1 MRKRTRDGELIK
13 RTRDDPY
20 NKIIKEDTFSF
31 KSFVSALKPLII
43 SECNN
48 KDCPECLG
56 LLQSVRPIYIKPNS
70 LNYEN

>member
-13 RTRDDPY
+13 RTRDD
-20 NKIIKEDTFSF
+20 EDTFSF

-56 LLQSVRPIYIKPNS
+56 LLQSVRPIYIKPNF